1 MKCKMNK
8 KTARAALALTVV
20 AAILITAAA
29 VMLATFDNDARP
41 FSAEFAV
48 RDTVYTPR
56 ETKGKT
62 ETTARPRGDAEVTT
76 AEAEETTAA
85 LAGMSEGAFRC
96 RIDMPKTAWEAG
108 EVPTF
113 KLSFGLLDQSYG
125 SGRLILHIES
135 EDLALSEELCIDDY
149 IYDIHAIDGKTMP
162 DVAELSL
169 IRTKNEDSFAFGR
182 LYLYFEFIPDI
193 GNTSFGDEWSDTY
206 YDDWDDWDDM
216 EPGAEDDLW
225 GDLFTRHGLWVGGYA
240 CAYAITPCGIRL
252 ARQDVSADA
261 FFAETAVMQYKK
273 GDLTD
278 TEFADAYWSYALPS
292 GVYIHA
298 TSPILSGGST
308 LTYISPGLRATTRR
322 AVTDADVLKMV
333 AECGPFYDEPN
344 EDATVERAAG
354 RNLAFAILSELLS
367 EGVITDAQ
375 YEAEMEYAEGAQNY
389 YTAPPAIDR
398 GFKKYSKLIKENTPT
413 QD

>member
-8 KTARAALALTVV
+8 KTVFGVFSLLVV
-20 AAILITAAA
+20 VAILITAAT
-29 VMLATFDNDARP
+29 VMLASFDNDARP

-56 ETKGKT
+56 ETKRKT
-62 ETTARPRGDAEVTT
+62 ETTARPRGDAEETT
-76 AEAEETTAA
+76 AETAETTAA

-96 RIDMPKTAWEAG
+96 RIDMPKTAWGAG
-108 EVPTF
+108 EDPTF

-125 SGRLILHIES
+125 SGRLILHIVS
-135 EDLALSEELCIDDY
+135 DDLALSEELCIDDY

-169 IRTKNEDSFAFGR
+169 VRTNEEKDFAFGR
-182 LYLYFEFIPDI
+182 LQLYFEFMPDI

-206 YDDWDDWDDM
+206 YDDYDDWDDM

-252 ARQDVSADA
+252 ARRDASADV

-273 GDLTD
+273 GELTD
-278 TEFADAYWSYALPS
+278 TEFLDAYWSYALPS

-298 TSPILSGGST
+298 TSPILSGESM
-308 LTYISPGLRATTRR
+308 LTYASPGLRASTRR
-322 AVTDADVLKMV
+322 AVSDADVLKMV

-344 EDATVERAAG
+344 DDVTVERAAG

-367 EGVITDAQ
+367 EGAITDAQ
-375 YEAEMEYAEGAQNY
+375 YEAEMEYAKGAQKY